1 MTRSLAGISAVIAV
15 GVLARPSVAGAAG
28 GERLRGEARSILSE
42 QRFHTTRLPRPLH
55 GLFARLGEWLAPV
68 GRLIDRVV
76 RWLVGVLPGGRFT
89 LWPVLAGLVL
99 LAVLV
104 LTRRSVRRRAR
115 AEQAAQA
122 QDRALAVRAEDPDEL
137 ERRAETAAREGDLDG
152 AVRLRF
158 RAGLMRL
165 DARRAIALRPSL
177 TTGEVARTLRSPVFA
192 ELAGTFEEV
201 AYGGRAAHPEEVE
214 AARSGWPRI
223 LEEVRSE

>member
-1 MTRSLAGISAVIAV
+1 MTRSLAGISGATAL
-15 GVLARPSVAGAAG
+15 GALARPSIAGAVG
-28 GERLRGEARSILSE
+28 GERLRGSARSILAE
-42 QRFHTTRLPRPLH
+42 QRFQATRLPRPLH
-55 GLFARLGEWLAPV
+55 GLFAQLGEWLAPV
-68 GRLIDRVV
+68 GRLIGTVFL
-76 RWLVGVLPGGRFT
+76 WLVVVLPGGTFT

-99 LAVLV
+99 LAVLL
-104 LTRRSVRRRAR
+104 LTRRSVRRRTR
-115 AEQAAQA
+115 AEQAQA
-122 QDRALAVRAEDPDEL
+122 QERALAVRAEDPDEL
-137 ERRAETAAREGDLDG
+137 ERRADAAAREGDLDG

-214 AARSGWPRI
+214 AARSGWPRV
-223 LEEVRSE
+223 LAEVRSE